1 MNTTLYKE
9 ISQSIDQNFKNV
21 HNLKEAEKLAFDE
34 RRYALLK
41 ILEENREQLEPLL
54 LDDLVYSSDEASE
67 QSENS
72 DIITDGMEEGSD
84 DTD

>member
-1 MNTTLYKE
+1 MSTTLYKE
-9 ISQSIDQNFKNV
+9 ISQSIDQNFKTV
-21 HNLKEAEKLAFDE
+21 HNLKEAEKLAFDQ

-67 QSENS
+67 QSETS
-72 DIITDGMEEGSD
+72 DITDGMEEGSD